1 MSREKMISAFST
13 YLNTGIISHNVREEI
28 LESWKRC
35 REIGVNP
42 YQIKANEILSDEEF
56 EKVLADNTH
65 LIKYSVAFMKDL
77 YKFVE
82 GFGLAVALTDAN
94 GVLLKI
100 IGDEKPLQTL
110 RLGNFI
116 EGASWSETS
125 AGTNA
130 ISMSLCTGVP
140 YQIVSYEHFCMCSQ
154 TVTCSCA
161 PIRDENCN
169 IQGFINI
176 VEKSDN
182 TNKYTLSLAVASAIA
197 IEYCLKMVKNQ
208 ERCQIANSYKQ
219 LIINS
224 ISQGVIAVDS
234 NGIITHFNDLAK
246 NMLQYSPDSV
256 FIGKNVLKIFPTEE
270 YMLKEIMERRRV
282 LADEEITLTGKYKAA
297 SCMVSTH
304 EIIMD
309 DKYDGILFILDE
321 ITRVKRM
328 AHKITNAVAALSFD
342 DLIGEDPSYKRVI
355 EFAKLA
361 AKSDSN
367 VLLLGESGSGK
378 DVLAQAIHNASN
390 RHYGP
395 FVAINCSAIPRELIA
410 SELFGYEEGAFTGA
424 RKGGNP
430 GKFELCDG
438 GTLFLD
444 EIGEMPPDLQASL
457 LRVIE
462 EKSITRVG
470 GQKVI
475 PVDVRIISATNKNLD
490 EEIEKGLFRQDLF
503 YRLNVMKIVI
513 PPLRERKRDIQA
525 LAESFY
531 VTLCHNMKK
540 KVQSIPQEYIDILM
554 NYQFPGNIRELR
566 NIIERSV
573 NLSKDGELDI
583 LSIPQE
589 VVDHSVENHILSEVN
604 RYSGIKKHLNI
615 NPTLSVEEFER
626 QKILLLLKRFEG
638 NVSAVASEL
647 QIART
652 TLYRKMKRYN
662 IQNRERSKS

>member
-1 MSREKMISAFST
+1 MTAFLFLDCIGISVVSRHHVVNSLSRLRNRIGSKKEIHYSDTLGILSVQGESMSREKMISAFST

-130 ISMSLCTGVP
+130 ISMSLCTGAP

-161 PIRDENCN
+161 PIRGENCN

-234 NGIITHFNDLAK
+234 NGRITHF
-246 NMLQYSPDSV
+246 
-256 FIGKNVLKIFPTEE
+256 
-270 YMLKEIMERRRV
+270 
-282 LADEEITLTGKYKAA
+282 
-297 SCMVSTH
+297 
-304 EIIMD
+304 
-309 DKYDGILFILDE
+309 
-321 ITRVKRM
+321 
-328 AHKITNAVAALSFD
+328 
-342 DLIGEDPSYKRVI
+342 
-355 EFAKLA
+355 
-361 AKSDSN
+361 
-367 VLLLGESGSGK
+367 
-378 DVLAQAIHNASN
+378 
-390 RHYGP
+390 
-395 FVAINCSAIPRELIA
+395 
-410 SELFGYEEGAFTGA
+410 
-424 RKGGNP
+424 
-430 GKFELCDG
+430 
-438 GTLFLD
+438 
-444 EIGEMPPDLQASL
+444 
-457 LRVIE
+457 
-462 EKSITRVG
+462 
-470 GQKVI
+470 
-475 PVDVRIISATNKNLD
+475 
-490 EEIEKGLFRQDLF
+490 
-503 YRLNVMKIVI
+503 
-513 PPLRERKRDIQA
+513 
-525 LAESFY
+525 
-531 VTLCHNMKK
+531 
-540 KVQSIPQEYIDILM
+540 
-554 NYQFPGNIRELR
+554 
-566 NIIERSV
+566 
-573 NLSKDGELDI
+573 
-583 LSIPQE
+583 
-589 VVDHSVENHILSEVN
+589 
-604 RYSGIKKHLNI
+604 
-615 NPTLSVEEFER
+615 
-626 QKILLLLKRFEG
+626 
-638 NVSAVASEL
+638 
-647 QIART
+647 
-652 TLYRKMKRYN
+652 
-662 IQNRERSKS
+662 